1 MRVRLKPLAEQ
12 TIVITGGSSGIGLAT
27 AREAVR
33 RGAAVVLAARNGEA
47 LETIAQELRSEG
59 RRVATCAIDVTSEGA
74 AERIAAA
81 ALDAFGGFD
90 SWVHAAAVTSYGSL
104 EQLGLEEHRRV
115 FDVDYF
121 AMLQAN
127 LVAVDHL
134 RTQGGGAIINIGSVL
149 SDRAA
154 IKQPAYCAAKA
165 AVRSL
170 TDSLRMDVEREGL
183 PISVT
188 LIKPAGIHTPF
199 PEHGRN
205 HMDEPPRIPQ
215 IMYDPDLV
223 ADAILYAAEHPR
235 RQIYVGGAGITQS
248 LLAQLFPRLTDR
260 IMELTM
266 VRAQQ
271 STDEPGDPAMRD
283 NLFQP
288 RKDGLE
294 EGTQNFAVKRWSLSL
309 QAQKHPLAATAI
321 AAAGVLAIGA
331 ALRSRGAPLVP
342 ERVED

>member
-1 MRVRLKPLAEQ
+1 MRPRLKPLAEQ

-27 AREAVR
+27 ARAAVR
-33 RGAAVVLAARNGEA
+33 RGAAVVLVARNGPA
-47 LETIAQELRSEG
+47 LETIAEDLRKGGG
-59 RRVATCAIDVTSEGA
+59 RVTTCVVDVAEQTA
-74 AERIAAA
+74 AEQVAAVA
-81 ALDAFGGFD
+81 RNAFGGFD
-90 SWVHAAAVTSYGSL
+90 SWVNAAAVTSYGSL
-104 EQLGLEEHRRV
+104 EQLGLDEHRRV

-121 AMLQAN
+121 GMLQAN
-127 LVAVDHL
+127 LVAL
-134 RTQGGGAIINIGSVL
+134 RELRQRGGAIVNIGSVL

-170 TDSLRMDVEREGL
+170 TDSLRMDIEREGL

-188 LIKPAGIHTPF
+188 LIKPTGIHTPF

-205 HMDEPPRIPQ
+205 HMDEAPRIPQ

-223 ADAILYAAEHPR
+223 ADAILFAAENPK
-235 RQIYVGGAGITQS
+235 RQIYVGGAGITQTF
-248 LLAQLFPRLTDR
+248 LAQLFPRITDK
-260 IMELTM
+260 IMELAM

-271 STDEPGDPAMRD
+271 SAEEPGDPAMRD
-283 NLFQP
+283 NLFEP

-294 EGTQNFAVKRWSLSL
+294 EGTQPFAVKRWSLSL
-309 QAQKHPLAATAI
+309 QAQKHPLAATAF

-331 ALRSRGAPLVP
+331 ALRKRDVP
-342 ERVED
+342 VLREPAD

>member
-1 MRVRLKPLAEQ
+1 MRVRLKPITDQ

-27 AREAVR
+27 ARAAVR
-33 RGAAVVLAARNGEA
+33 KGAAVVLAARNGTA
-47 LETIAQELRSEG
+47 LDAIAEELRSSG
-59 RRVATCAIDVTSEGA
+59 GRVATCAVDITQEDA
-74 AERIAAA
+74 AEQIAGVARKS
-81 ALDAFGGFD
+81 FGGFD
-90 SWVHAAAVTSYGSL
+90 SWVNAAAVTSYGSL
-104 EQLGLEEHRRV
+104 EQLGMGEHRRV

-127 LVAVDHL
+127 LVALDHL
-134 RTQGGGAIINIGSVL
+134 RHRGGGAIINIGSVL

-170 TDSLRMDVEREGL
+170 TDSLRMDIERQGL

-188 LIKPAGIHTPF
+188 LIKPTGIHTPF
-199 PEHGRN
+199 AEHARN
-205 HMDEPPRIPQ
+205 HMEEPPRIPQ

-223 ADAILYAAEHPR
+223 ADAILFAAEHPR
-235 RQIYVGGAGITQS
+235 RQIYVGGAGITQT

-260 IMELTM
+260 IMELAL

-271 STDEPGDPAMRD
+271 SPSEPGDPAMRD
-283 NLFQP
+283 NLFEP

-294 EGTQNFAVKRWSLSL
+294 EGTQDFAVKRWSLSL

-321 AAAGVLAIGA
+321 GAAAVLAIGA
-331 ALRSRGAPLVP
+331 ALGNRAAPGRR
-342 ERVED
+342 EAAD